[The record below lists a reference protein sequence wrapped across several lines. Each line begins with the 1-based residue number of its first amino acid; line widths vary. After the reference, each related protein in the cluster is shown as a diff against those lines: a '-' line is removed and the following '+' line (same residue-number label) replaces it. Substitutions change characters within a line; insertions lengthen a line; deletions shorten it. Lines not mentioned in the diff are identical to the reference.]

1 MEQLSALKQKIQL
14 IVSQNISLKEHIK
27 ALEARNS
34 ELSQKV
40 SDLGLKLEQK
50 TSFAASFVSQKDA
63 LSETITELLASI
75 DTVSSEVVDE

>member
-50 TSFAASFVSQKDA
+50 TSFA
-63 LSETITELLASI
+63 ELLASI